1 MFMGLMRVSL
11 DPKPIG
17 AFIEYTL
24 KPLID
29 YSRELIDV
37 LDRHEIKLGNTLQ
50 YAFRLYIVDIITRSL
65 VTLISVAM
73 ICYTVWNCLHTRV

>member
-1 MFMGLMRVSL
+1 MRHSI

-29 YSRELIDV
+29 DSKELIELMEKNGLKGQD
-37 LDRHEIKLGNTLQ
+37 LIK
-50 YAFRLYIVDIITRSL
+50 ASAIIYVFHSFLNFITAIT
-65 VTLISVAM
+65 VTGL
-73 ICYTVWNCLHTRV
+73 ICYTVLQILGCRLIPA